1 MFVLTNLI
9 TNSTKSQFHQS
20 LLNKDILL
28 LIIQVLDCYKDY
40 TMRLVSNILESLERF
55 FKYERELNDTDELTI
70 RDFFEASGGVE
81 GLVIL

>member
-1 MFVLTNLI
+1 
-9 TNSTKSQFHQS
+9 
-20 LLNKDILL
+20 
-28 LIIQVLDCYKDY
+28 
-40 TMRLVSNILESLERF
+40 MRLVSNILESLERF